1 MAWTEERVAR
11 LRELWITGFSPSQV
25 ALRRGGVTRN
35 AVIGKVHRL
44 GLSGRPS
51 PIKKVLAKPVVVRKE
66 PPPMLGEVE
75 RPCQWPFGD
84 PGEPD
89 FYFCRRESME
99 GKPYCPEH
107 VARAYQRPSDTEV
120 AAKEAAA

>member
-11 LRELWITGFSPSQV
+11 LRDLWITGFSASQV
-25 ALRRGGVTRN
+25 AERLGGVTRN

-51 PIKKVLAKPVVVRKE
+51 PIKKVLEKPIVVRKE
-66 PPPMLGEVE
+66 PPPVLGEVE
-75 RPCQWPFGD
+75 RPCQWPFGH

-89 FYFCRRESME
+89 FYFCRRESMA

-107 VARAYQRPSDTEV
+107 VARAYQRQSDTEV
-120 AAKEAAA
+120 AEKEAAA